1 MLTDKEEIELLKL
14 LEEGEAIENRR
25 NPVFSVVR
33 KFKGRYIVMIGGSG
47 SGKSYEIAD
56 RVLERA
62 KETDDARILCVRA
75 QQNQVAKS
83 QFPLL
88 WSRTPFHDCFDR
100 TKSQGNERIF
110 NEEKGEII
118 FSGLD
123 DVDRLKSIFDITSVW
138 IEEGDQVLAADVREL
153 DRRLRGYHGLMQ
165 IYITFNPVSNLN
177 YINKMYFSDRVKQ
190 VITKGP
196 DGEHNTIYIDRTLT
210 VRGQTEF
217 ENFPYY
223 KDNPIS
229 DEQLNREITVWDD
242 EAKDGVGDW
251 AVEMYY
257 NTLLVHST
265 YRDNKFIDSTY
276 RQTMARLREDDP
288 EEAKIYADGQWGVS
302 GGTYFDKENVNKR
315 IIANVK
321 PIWQGYFEYR
331 YVNHEIIDTSIEF
344 VEDPEG
350 YVKIYNDPKT
360 GYPYVLSGDTASD
373 GSDYNTGGVTDN
385 TTGADVA
392 SIRVNFDEDLYAR
405 QMYCLGKWFGTLN
418 NCNGNAMIAIEINHS
433 THPNKEIIR
442 MGYDNMYIRE
452 KSPDSISGVL
462 EKKYGWRTTG
472 DKSGGGTR
480 PLMLGMLRALV
491 REQPHLI
498 KDLETLKEMTTFV
511 KNDKGKP
518 VATNGYHDDMIIQR
532 AINCAVREQQTTEI
546 KTEIIKQQV
555 LPHAL
560 QDNDRMQETGNY
572 IDW

>member
-1 MLTDKEEIELLKL
+1 MLTEKEEIELLRL
-14 LEEGEAIENRR
+14 LEEEAAINDRR

-33 KFKGRYIVMIGGSG
+33 EFKGRYIVMIGGSG

-62 KETDDARILCVRA
+62 KESDNARILCVRA

-88 WSRTPFHDCFDR
+88 WSRTPFHNCFER
-100 TKSQGNERIF
+100 TKAQGNERIF
-110 NEEKGEII
+110 NGEKGEII

-177 YINKMYFSDRVKQ
+177 YINKMFFSDRVKQ

-196 DGEHNTIYIDRTLT
+196 NGEKNTIYIDRTLT
-210 VRGQTEF
+210 IRGQTEF
-217 ENFPYY
+217 EDFPCY
-223 KDNPIS
+223 KDNPIT
-229 DEQLNREITVWDD
+229 DEQLNRTITVWDS
-242 EAKDGVGDW
+242 EANDGIGDW
-251 AVEMYY
+251 KEELYY

-265 YRDNKFIDSTY
+265 YRDNKFIDDVY
-276 RQTMARLREDDP
+276 RQTMAKLRIDDP

-302 GGTYFDKENVNKR
+302 GGTFFDKENVNKR

-321 PIWQGYFEYR
+321 PLWQGYFEYR
-331 YVNHEIIDTSIEF
+331 YVNHEIVDTSIEF
-344 VEDPEG
+344 VEDKGG

-360 GYPYVLSGDTASD
+360 GYPYVLSGDTAGD
-373 GSDYNTGGVTDN
+373 GSDWNTGIVTDN
-385 TTGADVA
+385 TTGSEVA

-418 NCNGNAMIAIEINHS
+418 NCNGNALIAIEINHS
-433 THPNKEIIR
+433 THPNKEILR
-442 MGYDNMYIRE
+442 MEYDNVYIRE
-452 KSPDSISGVL
+452 KAPDSMSGVL
-462 EKKYGWRTTG
+462 EKKYGFRTTG
-472 DKSGGGTR
+472 YVGGGGTR
-480 PLMLGMLRALV
+480 PVMLSMLRTIV
-491 REQPHLI
+491 REQPKLI
-498 KDLETLKEMTTFV
+498 KDIELLKEMTTFV

-518 VATNGYHDDMIIQR
+518 VAAAGYHDDMVMAR
-532 AINCAVREQQTTEI
+532 AINCYCSDQQTRDIRVEAV
-546 KTEIIKQQV
+546 KKQH

>member
-14 LEEGEAIENRR
+14 LEEEEAIENRR

-33 KFKGRYIVMIGGSG
+33 RFKGRYIVMIGGSG

-88 WSRTPFHDCFDR
+88 WSRTPFHNCFER
-100 TKSQGNERIF
+100 TKAQGNERIY
-110 NEEKGEII
+110 NGEKGEII

-190 VITKGP
+190 VITKGLN
-196 DGEHNTIYIDRTLT
+196 GEKNTIYIDRTLT
-210 VRGQTEF
+210 IRGQTEF

-229 DEQLNREITVWDD
+229 DEQLNRTIEVWDT
-242 EAKDGVGDW
+242 EANDGQGDW
-251 AVEMYY
+251 RTELYY
-257 NTLLVHST
+257 TTLLVHST
-265 YRDNKFIDSTY
+265 YRDNKFIDDVY
-276 RQTMARLREDDP
+276 RQTMAKLRIDDP

-315 IIANVK
+315 IMAGVK
-321 PIWQGYFEYR
+321 PLWQGYFEYR

-344 VEDPEG
+344 VEDKDG
-350 YVKIYNDPKT
+350 YIKIYTDPKT
-360 GYPYVLSGDTASD
+360 GYPYVLSGDTAGD
-373 GSDYNTGGVTDN
+373 GSDWNTGIVTDN
-385 TTGADVA
+385 TTGMEVA

-405 QMYCLGKWFGTLN
+405 QMYCLGKWFGNLN
-418 NCNGNAMIAIEINHS
+418 NCNGNALIAIEINYS
-433 THPNKEIIR
+433 THPNKEILR
-442 MGYDNMYIRE
+442 MEYDNVYIRE
-452 KSPDSISGVL
+452 KSPDSMSGVL
-462 EKKYGWRTTG
+462 EKKYGFRTTG
-472 DKSGGGTR
+472 YVGGGGTR
-480 PLMLGMLRALV
+480 PIMLSMLRTIV
-491 REQPHLI
+491 REQPRLI
-498 KDLETLKEMTTFV
+498 KDMELLKEMTTFV

-518 VATNGYHDDMIIQR
+518 VAANGYHDDMVMAR
-532 AINCAVREQQTTEI
+532 AINCYCAEQQTREVRI
-546 KTEIIKQQV
+546 DMVKKQT
-555 LPHAL
+555 LPHEL
-560 QDNDRMQETGNY
+560 QDNNRMQETGNY